1 MFEQHCRKGTYKRR
15 IGREVN
21 PSFIL
26 ILILILFLRDNS
38 S

>member
-26 ILILILFLRDNS
+26 ILFLFLRDNS